1 MVDYGA
7 FHEVVYPKAAG
18 MELDLLGQ
26 TKPTSSGA
34 ETASFWR
41 PSKEKKYSSVNTF
54 SFSLQAKYKVQNVKS
69 NQIQNKYLIVNLE
82 GFPNV

>member
-34 ETASFWR
+34 ETASF
-41 PSKEKKYSSVNTF
+41 
-54 SFSLQAKYKVQNVKS
+54 
-69 NQIQNKYLIVNLE
+69 
-82 GFPNV
+82 